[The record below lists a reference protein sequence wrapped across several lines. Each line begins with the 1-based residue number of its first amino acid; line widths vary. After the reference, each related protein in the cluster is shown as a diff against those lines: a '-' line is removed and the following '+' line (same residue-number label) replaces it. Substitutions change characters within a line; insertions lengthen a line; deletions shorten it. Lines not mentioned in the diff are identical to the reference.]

1 MSMTLSF
8 RGESMGILPLDDIR
22 RHPPVQHTPPQNL
35 TNLHAPDRLA
45 NLGRLRLR
53 LHRRLHRSCSR
64 HAGRSTSSSSPNRRL
79 RTRLLCNR
87 PPNLLR
93 RHRRYL
99 LHLRLLRR
107 NLGLLTRHQR
117 NARAPRLPQIPLPLH
132 GDRHCVVHF
141 LFVGRLPLLRPVG
154 GGTFARIRGLDD

>member
-53 LHRRLHRSCSR
+53 LHRRLHRRGRR
-64 HAGRSTSSSSPNRRL
+64 HTGRSTSSSSPNRRL

-93 RHRRYL
+93 RHRRAHHVPDVARCL
-99 LHLRLLRR
+99 VEEERHAFAAEVLADDVELHAVLVDHVCDSVGKDDKLAKTR
-107 NLGLLTRHQR
+107 NRM
-117 NARAPRLPQIPLPLH
+117 
-132 GDRHCVVHF
+132 
-141 LFVGRLPLLRPVG
+141 
-154 GGTFARIRGLDD
+154 

>member
-1 MSMTLSF
+1 MTLSF

-79 RTRLLCNR
+79 RTRLLRHR
-87 PPNLLR
+87 PSDLLR
-93 RHRRYL
+93 RHRRHL
-99 LHLRLLRR
+99 LHLCLLRR
-107 NLGLLTRHQR
+107 NLRLLTRHQR